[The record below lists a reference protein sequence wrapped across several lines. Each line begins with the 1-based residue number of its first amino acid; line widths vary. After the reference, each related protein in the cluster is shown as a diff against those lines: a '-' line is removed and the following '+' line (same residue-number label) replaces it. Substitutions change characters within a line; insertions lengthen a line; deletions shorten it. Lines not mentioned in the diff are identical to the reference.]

1 MKPSHVAPGGTS
13 LRANRA
19 IAAEA
24 RRSAAVRAAAF
35 VRPKETKFTKT
46 DGGTVNQSSEMI
58 RGQSAS
64 GVNLKPSNAQV
75 GTIRVASEPDAPH
88 TLIASSDAGSGTA
101 STASGASGAEGRKG
115 ARNLFWMMDENNL
128 TASPTLC
135 VHADTPSTAC
145 NRLAAKANLPLK
157 VGELDNES
165 PEMVIVNDNRQKMF
179 KYKMGRKQVS
189 RQERNTSLEIYC
201 HRVGYANL
209 ADIVDNP
216 HRGEDLTAAQA
227 VVTLAELRKPRGGA
241 AAAYFKKPTPVA
253 LHI

>member
-35 VRPKETKFTKT
+35 VRTKETKSEKT
-46 DGGTVNQSSEMI
+46 NGGTINQLSEMT
-58 RGQSAS
+58 RGIPAS
-64 GVNLKPSNAQV
+64 GFIPKSSNAQV
-75 GTIRVASEPDAPH
+75 DTVRVASEPDATH
-88 TLIASSDAGSGTA
+88 TLIASSDLGSGTT
-101 STASGASGAEGRKG
+101 STTSVTSGAEGRKG

-128 TASPTLC
+128 TVSPTLC

-157 VGELDNES
+157 VGELDNDS

-209 ADIVDNP
+209 VDVVDDP
-216 HRGEDLTAAQA
+216 RRGQDLTAAQA
-227 VVTLAELRKPRGGA
+227 VATRAELRKPRGA
-241 AAAYFKKPTPVA
+241 AHLKKPTPVA
-253 LHI
+253 LRI